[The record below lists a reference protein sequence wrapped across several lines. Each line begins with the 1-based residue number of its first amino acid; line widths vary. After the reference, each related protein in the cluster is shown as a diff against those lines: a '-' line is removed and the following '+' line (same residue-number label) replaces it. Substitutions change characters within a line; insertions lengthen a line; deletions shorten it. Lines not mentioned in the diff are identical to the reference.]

1 MSALSNVMQ
10 FAANNRSTTAVS
22 ILAGAV
28 VGFLANHFYFYVPGA
43 AVIGVAV
50 AAISLWV
57 ASRGKPLFGRVA
69 VVEPPK
75 SVPLD
80 VRFPDVP
87 APVLVKA
94 SEPSTTQK
102 IGSFLQKKIPF
113 LASAF
118 KKEIDKMV
126 KNNFITQEV
135 ANEVIAAAE
144 NIDIPYNFYK
154 QIHIKFVEREKLTP
168 TAAFWV
174 LRNYDKAKGLTTTV
188 TDKITGYLLAPRPIS
203 LVDGCNAYKF
213 YQTYRIVHYDE
224 NNYKELLK
232 ILYPDQED
240 EARIRYLEAYQSARF
255 YSNTTLMVE
264 SQRLRKDTRVSTP
277 PAVSVN
283 ASRNFG
289 ATKPEVWNMTTFLAA
304 QELVRQGY
312 KPAVLNMAN
321 EDHAGGGFVTGAM
334 AQEEHLCRQSNLYE
348 GLEYAKIKGLYPLGE
363 FAVILTPHVTFF
375 RDDNHQLLNQTIEAD
390 IIGSAAYICGRK
402 SANRPA
408 SEQAYKEGMKGKIR
422 SMFRMAVQNG
432 NDSLLLSAFG
442 CGAFGNKPEVV
453 SRLYQEVLSETEFTG
468 CFRKVVFGIINDKN
482 GTGNLDAFKQRF
494 PFLNNLCSYR
504 VV

>member
-1 MSALSNVMQ
+1 MSSLSNVMQ
-10 FAANNRSTTAVS
+10 FAANNRSITAVS

-57 ASRGKPLFGRVA
+57 ASRGKPLVGRVA
-69 VVEPPK
+69 VQELPN

-80 VRFPDVP
+80 VRFPDDP
-87 APVLVKA
+87 APVPVPVKA
-94 SEPSTTQK
+94 PEPSTTQK

-113 LASAF
+113 LAPAF
-118 KKEIDKMV
+118 EKAIADMV
-126 KNNFITQEV
+126 KKNFITQEV
-135 ANEVIAAAE
+135 AKEVIAAAK

-154 QIHIKFVEREKLTP
+154 QIHDRFVDQEKLTP

-174 LRNYDKAKGLTTTV
+174 LRNYDKAKGLTTAV
-188 TDKITGYLLAPRPIS
+188 TDKIAGYLLSKPQPTS
-203 LVDGCNAYKF
+203 LLDGRNAYKF
-213 YQTYRIVHYDE
+213 YQTYRIVYCDE

-232 ILYPDQED
+232 ILYPDKRD

-255 YSNTTLMVE
+255 YSNTTLMAE
-264 SQRLRKDTRVSTP
+264 SQRLRKDTHVSTP
-277 PAVSVN
+277 PAVSAN
-283 ASRNFG
+283 APRNFG
-289 ATKPEVWNMTTFLAA
+289 APKPEVWNMTTFLAV
-304 QELVRQGY
+304 QELVKLGY

-363 FAVILTPHVTFF
+363 FSVVLTPHVTFF
-375 RDDNHQLLNQTIEAD
+375 RDDNYQPLNQTFAAD
-390 IIGSAAYICGRK
+390 IFGSAAYISDGRK
-402 SANRPA
+402 GANRPA
-408 SEQAYKEGMKGKIR
+408 SEQAYEEGMKRKMR
-422 SMFRMAVQNG
+422 SMFRSAVHNG

-494 PFLNNLCSYR
+494 P
-504 VV
+504 